1 MNTEDFA
8 KQLEDI
14 TNADLVL
21 LADQQLAKLIKT
33 NGKSFLMSVPAQIT
47 DTDIIFMQLIK
58 RFEEI
63 TRELDQC

>member
-21 LADQQLAKLIKT
+21 LADQQLSKLIKT
-33 NGKSFLMSVPAQIT
+33 NGKSFLMSVPAQTT

-63 TRELDQC
+63 TEELC